1 MTAHGT
7 NQRFTR
13 PVRPWTPPLSGG
25 ELTTVL
31 DRLRGWTAFDGGAL
45 LDDVATAL
53 DDVPPAE
60 EHTEELAERLRGHL
74 MQLVTIAVAAEAE
87 QDTAA
92 RQLIERART
101 LRAEDLPGG
110 HWKAVAHLRRMGWT
124 TNELY
129 DWLAANRRLKE
140 AA

>member
-1 MTAHGT
+1 MTAPFPALRAALPLDAKALT
-7 NQRFTR
+7 EVLEK
-13 PVRPWTPPLSGG
+13 VRQWNP
-25 ELTTVL
+25 
-31 DRLRGWTAFDGGAL
+31 FDGGAL

-101 LRAEDLPGG
+101 LRVEGLPGG

-124 TNELY
+124 ANELY